1 MIFVKIRCML
11 NGCNNS
17 EQRYKKIILRSI
29 KFVMWEVIK
38 LRLMFVNKGC
48 KMRFDEIFIEIYK
61 IIKFK
66 IIQLDIFL
74 IKSVYLGIKCIC
86 III

>member
-11 NGCNNS
+11 KGCNNS
-17 EQRYKKIILRSI
+17 EQRYRKIILRSI

-48 KMRFDEIFIEIYK
+48 KMRFDESFIEIYK
-61 IIKFK
+61 ILFS
-66 IIQLDIFL
+66 QVFFF